1 MEIEQKNEVYD
12 CNWRWTTNEDD
23 PLAPLLLF
31 IKTKKLHPGLTKHQL
46 IINALTAFYLPQA
59 YQSFGENSA
68 EEQIRVAYDAIAALT
83 SHIHRLRHQYSLPT
97 TLPEAV
103 VANTNTVSIN
113 VMETNNS
120 LLDDDGDDDESHIST
135 PSFIASLSTTIN
147 EENEE

>member
-1 MEIEQKNEVYD
+1 MGINEENGNYS
-12 CNWRWTTNEDD
+12 CNWRWRTNKDD
-23 PLAPLLLF
+23 PLAPLLSF
-31 IKTKKLHPGLTKHQL
+31 IETKQLHPGLTKHQL

-59 YQSFGENSA
+59 CQSCGENSA
-68 EEQIRVAYDAIAALT
+68 EEQIRLAYDAIAVLT
-83 SHIHRLRHQYSLPT
+83 SHIQRLRHEYQLPT

-113 VMETNNS
+113 VMETDNS
-120 LLDDDGDDDESHIST
+120 SLDDDDDESHIST

>member
-1 MEIEQKNEVYD
+1 MEIEQKNEIYD

-59 YQSFGENSA
+59 YQSFGDNSP
-68 EEQIRVAYDAIAALT
+68 EEQIRLAYDAIAALT
-83 SHIHRLRHQYSLPT
+83 SHIHRLRHEYSLPT
-97 TLPEAV
+97 TLSEAV
-103 VANTNTVSIN
+103 VGNTNTLSIN
-113 VMETNNS
+113 VMETDNS
-120 LLDDDGDDDESHIST
+120 SLDDDDESNIST
-135 PSFIASLSTTIN
+135 PSFLASLSTTIN

>member
-1 MEIEQKNEVYD
+1 MGINEENGNYS
-12 CNWRWTTNEDD
+12 CHWRWRTNKDD
-23 PLAPLLLF
+23 PLAPLLSF
-31 IKTKKLHPGLTKHQL
+31 IETRQLHPGLTKHQL

-113 VMETNNS
+113 VMETDNS
-120 LLDDDGDDDESHIST
+120 SLDDDDDESHIST